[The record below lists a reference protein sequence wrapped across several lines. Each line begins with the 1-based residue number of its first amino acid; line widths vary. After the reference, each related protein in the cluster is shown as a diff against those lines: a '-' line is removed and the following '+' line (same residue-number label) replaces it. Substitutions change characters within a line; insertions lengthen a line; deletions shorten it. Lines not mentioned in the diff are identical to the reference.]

1 MAKLQKRDTEDIIK
15 WFEDALNQ
23 LDRIDRQKK
32 MKMRKK
38 IRDEIYFLTTWPK
51 PTPTLV
57 ISRLEERLRDVFRAM
72 PFGLKENL
80 VHLLERKIN
89 KSK

>member
-1 MAKLQKRDTEDIIK
+1 MAKLLKRDIEDIIK

-38 IRDEIYFLTTWPK
+38 IRDEIYFLMTWPK

-80 VHLLERKIN
+80 VRLLEKMIN

>member
-1 MAKLQKRDTEDIIK
+1 MAKLLKRDIEDIIK

-23 LDRIDRQKK
+23 LNRIDRQKK

-38 IRDEIYFLTTWPK
+38 IRDEIYFLMTWPK

-80 VHLLERKIN
+80 GHLLENKIN
-89 KSK
+89 RSK

>member
-1 MAKLQKRDTEDIIK
+1 MAKLQRQDIEDIIK

-23 LDRIDRQKK
+23 MDRIDRQKK

-38 IRDEIYFLTTWPK
+38 IRDEIYFLMTWAK
-51 PTPTLV
+51 PTPTVV

>member
-80 VHLLERKIN
+80 VHLLEKMIN

>member
-1 MAKLQKRDTEDIIK
+1 MAKLLKRDIEDIIK

-23 LDRIDRQKK
+23 LNKIDRQKK
-32 MKMRKK
+32 MRMRKK
-38 IRDEIYFLTTWPK
+38 IRDEIYFLMTWAK
-51 PTPTLV
+51 PTPTVV

-80 VHLLERKIN
+80 VHLLEKKIN
-89 KSK
+89 RSK